1 MLNGSTNFYTNVTT
15 MISGYLPLPP
25 CLATG
30 FLCLMLQMAAPTQK
44 IKCLYYKHIRCTVP
58 QNGIPIAICTS
69 KHAVL
74 MIVHHSSS
82 HDSNWNSKPKTDL
95 QWLPWKHTTFHIY
108 SGCVPFFPIVFNTQ
122 SWEDITWIFL
132 QTLLWSRANSTP
144 HLPPISILQNFCS
157 CCSKYM

>member
-1 MLNGSTNFYTNVTT
+1 MLSGSTNFYSNVTT

-30 FLCLMLQMAAPTQK
+30 FLCLMLQTAAPTHKK
-44 IKCLYYKHIRCTVP
+44 IKCLYYKHVRCTVP
-58 QNGIPIAICTS
+58 QNRIPTAMCTS

-74 MIVHHSSS
+74 IIVCHSSS

-108 SGCVPFFPIVFNTQ
+108 SGCVPFFPIIFNTQ
-122 SWEDITWIFL
+122 SWEDIIWIIL
-132 QTLLWSRANSTP
+132 QTLLWSRAIFFP
-144 HLPPISILQNFCS
+144 LYILQNFCS